1 MYLLMILSK
10 NYFYHFNYV
19 SLLIRSEYSH
29 LLYPVL
35 ALKPKMMLQLM
46 EITAAYLL
54 NRIRYK
60 ILFQFFP
67 R

>member
-10 NYFYHFNYV
+10 NYFYYFNYV

-29 LLYPVL
+29 LLYPVV

-46 EITAAYLL
+46 EITAVYLL
-54 NRIRYK
+54 NRIR
-60 ILFQFFP
+60 
-67 R
+67 